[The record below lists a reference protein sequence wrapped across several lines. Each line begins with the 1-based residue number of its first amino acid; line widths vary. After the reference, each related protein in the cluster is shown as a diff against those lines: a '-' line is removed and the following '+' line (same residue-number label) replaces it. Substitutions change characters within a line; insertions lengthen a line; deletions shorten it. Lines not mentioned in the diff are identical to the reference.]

1 MEIELAGIA
10 SSEFEQRFAAV
21 KEGIF
26 PYVEA
31 VFGWDDEMQR
41 ERLTSEYE
49 PHWFSWIQA
58 GSERVGLLC
67 CKPYDDALH
76 VHLLIIFPQYQGKQ
90 LGSAV
95 MDRLHREAASEG
107 RHRVTLSSF
116 SANQRAIEFYR
127 RLGYQVVAEE
137 PAFVSLSR
145 PVTREESSLLM
156 VDGEPSWQGWRF

>member
-67 CKPYDDALH
+67 CKPYEDALH
-76 VHLLIIFPQYQGKQ
+76 VHLLIIFPRYQGRQ
-90 LGSAV
+90 LGAAV
-95 MDRLHREAASEG
+95 MDRLHLDAASEG

-137 PAFVSLSR
+137 SAFVSLSR
-145 PVTREESSLLM
+145 PVTKEESSLLM
-156 VDGEPSWQGWRF
+156 VDGEPSWQC

>member
-10 SSEFEQRFAAV
+10 PSECEQRFAAV

-49 PHWFSWIQA
+49 PHWFSWILA
-58 GSERVGLLC
+58 EGERVGLLC

-76 VHLLIIFPQYQGKQ
+76 VHLLIIFPQYQGKL

-127 RLGYQVVAEE
+127 RLGYQVAAEE
-137 PAFVSLSR
+137 SAFVSLSR
-145 PVTREESSLLM
+145 PVTREEYVGTS
-156 VDGEPSWQGWRF
+156 G

>member
-67 CKPYDDALH
+67 CKPYEDALH
-76 VHLLIIFPQYQGKQ
+76 VHLLIIFPRYQGRQ

-95 MDRLHREAASEG
+95 MARLHREAASEG

-137 PAFVSLSR
+137 SAFVSLSR
-145 PVTREESSLLM
+145 PVTKEESSLLM
-156 VDGEPSWQGWRF
+156 VDGEPSWQC

>member
-10 SSEFEQRFAAV
+10 TSEFEQRFAAV

-49 PHWFSWIQA
+49 PHWLSWILAEGEQ
-58 GSERVGLLC
+58 VGLLC

-76 VHLLIIFPQYQGKQ
+76 VHLLIIFPRYQGRQ
-90 LGSAV
+90 LGSTV
-95 MDRLHREAASEG
+95 MARLHREAASEG

-145 PVTREESSLLM
+145 PVTREEY
-156 VDGEPSWQGWRF
+156 VGTNG

>member
-1 MEIELAGIA
+1 MEITLAGIPP
-10 SSEFEQRFAAV
+10 SEFEQRFAAV

-31 VFGWDDEMQR
+31 VFGWDDKMQR
-41 ERLTSEYE
+41 GRLTSEYE
-49 PHWFSWIQA
+49 PHWFSWILA
-58 GSERVGLLC
+58 ERERVGLLC
-67 CKPYDDALH
+67 RKPYDDALH
-76 VHLLIIFPQYQGKQ
+76 IHLLIIFPRYQGRQ

-116 SANQRAIEFYR
+116 SANQRAIGFYR

-145 PVTREESSLLM
+145 PVTREEY
-156 VDGEPSWQGWRF
+156 VGTHG

>member
-10 SSEFEQRFAAV
+10 PSEFEQRFAAV

-26 PYVEA
+26 SYVEA
-31 VFGWDDEMQR
+31 VFGWEDDFQH

-49 PHWFSWIQA
+49 PHWFSWILA
-58 GSERVGLLC
+58 ERERVSLLC
-67 CKPYDDALH
+67 RKPYDDALH
-76 VHLLIIFPQYQGKQ
+76 VHLLIIFPRYQGRQ

-95 MDRLHREAASEG
+95 MARLHREAASEG

-137 PAFVSLSR
+137 PTFVSLSR
-145 PVTREESSLLM
+145 PVTREEY
-156 VDGEPSWQGWRF
+156 VGTNG

>member
-1 MEIELAGIA
+1 MEIERVGIA
-10 SSEFEQRFAAV
+10 PSEFEQCFAAV
-21 KEGIF
+21 KQGIF

-49 PHWFSWIQA
+49 PHWFSWILA
-58 GSERVGLLC
+58 EGERVGLLC

-76 VHLLIIFPQYQGKQ
+76 IHLLIIFPPYQGRQ
-90 LGSAV
+90 LGSTV
-95 MDRLHREAASEG
+95 MARLHREAVSEG
-107 RHRVTLSSF
+107 ILRVTLSSF

-137 PAFVSLSR
+137 SAFVSLSR
-145 PVTREESSLLM
+145 PLTIEESW
-156 VDGEPSWQGWRF
+156 GAHG

>member
-10 SSEFEQRFAAV
+10 TSEFEQRFAAV
-21 KEGIF
+21 KQGIF

-31 VFGWDDEMQR
+31 VFGWDDDFQR
-41 ERLTSEYE
+41 ERLSSEYQ
-49 PHWFSWIQA
+49 PQWFSWILQ
-58 GSERVGLLC
+58 GGERVGLLC
-67 CKPYDDALH
+67 CKPYEDALH
-76 VHLLIIFPQYQGKQ
+76 MHLLIIFPQYQGRQ

-127 RLGYQVVAEE
+127 RLGYQAVAEE
-137 PAFVSLSR
+137 PAFVFLSR
-145 PVTREESSLLM
+145 PVTREES
-156 VDGEPSWQGWRF
+156 

>member
-10 SSEFEQRFAAV
+10 TSEFEQRFAAV

-49 PHWFSWIQA
+49 PHWFSWILAEGEQ
-58 GSERVGLLC
+58 VGLLC
-67 CKPYDDALH
+67 RKPYDDALH
-76 VHLLIIFPQYQGKQ
+76 VHLLIIFPPHQGRQ

-95 MDRLHREAASEG
+95 MARLHREAAWEG

-116 SANQRAIEFYR
+116 SANQRAIGFYR

-145 PVTREESSLLM
+145 PVTREEY
-156 VDGEPSWQGWRF
+156 VGTNG

>member
-10 SSEFEQRFAAV
+10 PSEFEQRFAAV

-26 PYVEA
+26 SYVEA
-31 VFGWDDEMQR
+31 VFGWEDDFQH

-49 PHWFSWIQA
+49 PHWFSWILA
-58 GSERVGLLC
+58 ERERVGLLC
-67 CKPYDDALH
+67 RKPYDDALH
-76 VHLLIIFPQYQGKQ
+76 VHLLIIFPRYQGRQ

-95 MDRLHREAASEG
+95 MARLHREAASEG

-137 PAFVSLSR
+137 PTFVSLSR
-145 PVTREESSLLM
+145 PVTREEY
-156 VDGEPSWQGWRF
+156 VGTNG

>member
-10 SSEFEQRFAAV
+10 PSEFEQRFAAV

-26 PYVEA
+26 SYVEA
-31 VFGWDDEMQR
+31 VFGWEDDFQH

-49 PHWFSWIQA
+49 PHWFSWILA
-58 GSERVGLLC
+58 ERERVGLLC
-67 CKPYDDALH
+67 RKPYDDALH
-76 VHLLIIFPQYQGKQ
+76 VHLLIIFPRYQGRQ

-95 MDRLHREAASEG
+95 MARLHREAASEG

-127 RLGYQVVAEE
+127 RLGYQVAAEE

-145 PVTREESSLLM
+145 PVTREEY
-156 VDGEPSWQGWRF
+156 VGTNG

>member
-10 SSEFEQRFAAV
+10 SSEFEQCFAAV

-31 VFGWDDEMQR
+31 VFGWEDDFQR

-49 PHWFSWIQA
+49 PHWFSWILA
-58 GSERVGLLC
+58 EGERVGLLC
-67 CKPYDDALH
+67 RKPYDDALH
-76 VHLLIIFPQYQGKQ
+76 IHLLIIFPPHQCRQ

-95 MDRLHREAASEG
+95 MARLHREAAWEG

-116 SANQRAIEFYR
+116 SANQRAIGFYR

-145 PVTREESSLLM
+145 PVTREEY
-156 VDGEPSWQGWRF
+156 VGTDG

>member
-10 SSEFEQRFAAV
+10 PSEFEQRFAAV

-41 ERLTSEYE
+41 ERLTNEYE
-49 PHWFSWIQA
+49 PHWFSWILA
-58 GSERVGLLC
+58 EGERVGLLC
-67 CKPYDDALH
+67 CKPYDAALH
-76 VHLLIIFPQYQGKQ
+76 VHLLIIFPRYQGRQ

-95 MDRLHREAASEG
+95 MARLHREAESEG
-107 RHRVTLSSF
+107 RLWVTLSSF

-145 PVTREESSLLM
+145 PVTKEESW
-156 VDGEPSWQGWRF
+156 GAHG

>member
-10 SSEFEQRFAAV
+10 PSEFEQRFAAV

-49 PHWFSWIQA
+49 PHWFSWILA

-76 VHLLIIFPQYQGKQ
+76 VHLLIIFPPHQGRQ

-95 MDRLHREAASEG
+95 MARLHHEAASEG
-107 RHRVTLSSF
+107 RLRVTLSSF
-116 SANQRAIEFYR
+116 SANQRAIGFYR

-145 PVTREESSLLM
+145 PVTKEES
-156 VDGEPSWQGWRF
+156 

>member
-10 SSEFEQRFAAV
+10 PSEFEQRFAAV

-49 PHWFSWIQA
+49 PHWFSWILA

-76 VHLLIIFPQYQGKQ
+76 VHLLIIFPPHQGRQ

-95 MDRLHREAASEG
+95 MARLHHEAASEG
-107 RHRVTLSSF
+107 RLRVTLSSF
-116 SANQRAIEFYR
+116 SANQRAIGFYR

-145 PVTREESSLLM
+145 PMTKEES
-156 VDGEPSWQGWRF
+156 

>member
-10 SSEFEQRFAAV
+10 TSEFEQRFAAV

-41 ERLTSEYE
+41 ERLTSEYQ
-49 PHWFSWIQA
+49 PHWFSWILA

-76 VHLLIIFPQYQGKQ
+76 IHLLIIFPPHQGRQ

-95 MDRLHREAASEG
+95 MARLHREAACEG

-145 PVTREESSLLM
+145 PVTREEL
-156 VDGEPSWQGWRF
+156 

>member
-10 SSEFEQRFAAV
+10 PSEFEQRFAAV

-67 CKPYDDALH
+67 CKPYDGALH
-76 VHLLIIFPQYQGKQ
+76 IHLLIIFPRYQGRQ

-127 RLGYQVVAEE
+127 RLGYQVAVEE

-145 PVTREESSLLM
+145 PVTREEL
-156 VDGEPSWQGWRF
+156 

>member
-1 MEIELAGIA
+1 MSRGEGIGIELAGIA
-10 SSEFEQRFAAV
+10 TSEFEQRFAAV

-31 VFGWDDEMQR
+31 VFGWDDDFQR
-41 ERLTSEYE
+41 ERLTNEYE
-49 PHWFSWIQA
+49 PHWFSWILA
-58 GSERVGLLC
+58 EGERVGLLC

-76 VHLLIIFPQYQGKQ
+76 VHLLIIFPPHQGRQ

-95 MDRLHREAASEG
+95 MARLHREAASEG
-107 RHRVTLSSF
+107 RLRVTLSSF

-137 PAFVSLSR
+137 SAFVSLSR
-145 PVTREESSLLM
+145 PVTREESW
-156 VDGEPSWQGWRF
+156 GAHG